1 MPPVVCQSPIQ
12 IVATVQQYFV
22 LHSQEFIDISN
33 LHALLGIS
41 KHCHLESGF
50 KQVRGVSLAQALQEH
65 RLNRLLASLTDHS
78 RQGLGHAVKVSGLSK
93 TKGVV
98 AFFEQAFGIEMSFF
112 MLICRR
118 AADDR
123 LAREKQA
130 YMHERDPS
138 FVTYGPKTRREF
150 LDLLSWDGG

>member
-1 MPPVVCQSPIQ
+1 MMVR
-12 IVATVQQYFV
+12 QYFI

-41 KHCHLESGF
+41 KHCRLESGI
-50 KQVRGVSLAQALQEH
+50 KQVCGVSLAQALQEH

-78 RQGLGHAVKVSGLSK
+78 RQGLGHAIKVSGLSK

-98 AFFEQAFGIEMSFF
+98 VLFEQAFGIEMPLF
-112 MLICRR
+112 MLTCRR

-123 LAREKQA
+123 LFRKDHPDAEA
-130 YMHERDPS
+130 LVLP
-138 FVTYGPKTRREF
+138 T
-150 LDLLSWDGG
+150 

>member
-1 MPPVVCQSPIQ
+1 MTNEPSLRRGLSLPPVVCQRPMQ
-12 IVATVQQYFV
+12 IVAMVQQYFV

-65 RLNRLLASLTDHS
+65 RLNRLLDSLTDHS
-78 RQGLGHAVKVSGLSK
+78 RQGLGHVIKASGLSK

-98 AFFEQAFGIEMSFF
+98 AFFEQAFGIKMSFF

-118 AADDR
+118 AAEDR
-123 LAREKQA
+123 LFRKP
-130 YMHERDPS
+130 HPDPEAL
-138 FVTYGPKTRREF
+138 VLPT
-150 LDLLSWDGG
+150 

>member
-1 MPPVVCQSPIQ
+1 MVR
-12 IVATVQQYFV
+12 QYFIF
-22 LHSQEFIDISN
+22 HSQEFIDISN

-41 KHCHLESGF
+41 KHCRLESGI
-50 KQVRGVSLAQALQEH
+50 KQVCGVSLAQALQEH

-78 RQGLGHAVKVSGLSK
+78 RQGLGHAIEASGLSK

-123 LAREKQA
+123 LFRKR
-130 YMHERDPS
+130 HPDP
-138 FVTYGPKTRREF
+138 E
-150 LDLLSWDGG
+150 DLVLPT